1 MTLDRRVKVCVNQD
15 GGTAD
20 SVFLQ
25 YADARPLKQP
35 FLYRGDVATRILRSA
50 TCRIRDCT
58 HGLDKNLGQ
67 RKREIGIRTAMGA
80 TAADILALTMKQGT
94 VPVAIGLS
102 MGLPAALAR
111 RPV

>member
-1 MTLDRRVKVCVNQD
+1 MHDLSSSHSYIEATSPPAFSDQQLVEF
-15 GGTAD
+15 GI
-20 SVFLQ
+20 
-25 YADARPLKQP
+25 ART
-35 FLYRGDVATRILRSA
+35 DWN
-50 TCRIRDCT
+50 
-58 HGLDKNLGQ
+58 KNLGQ